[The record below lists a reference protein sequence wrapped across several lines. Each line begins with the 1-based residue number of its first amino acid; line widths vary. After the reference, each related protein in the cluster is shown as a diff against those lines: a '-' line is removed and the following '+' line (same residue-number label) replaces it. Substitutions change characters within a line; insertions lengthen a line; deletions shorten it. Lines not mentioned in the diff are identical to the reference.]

1 MNEPIRFQYRV
12 LGEGNKTNAP
22 ENTQKTESE
31 TATDSA
37 RNIEKIIR
45 EENPNQYSEFYY
57 LRSGKFESQL
67 PTELEKNSQVKEAY
81 QKLKDLYQEL
91 NDKLRSF
98 PGNQEETEALIKEI
112 DQYLLSEL
120 PKLTSRI
127 TNRSLTELKNFATEQ
142 KNELIE
148 SKISEV
154 LAQRRTLLNEISE
167 DDFDDRDPRKLNVTF
182 PGSLKEKGQARLDL
196 LKESGAWIKKLIET
210 DLPELEQVQPEIS
223 NTPATESE
231 PESQPEPELAPAT
244 EPAVEN
250 KPEPEPEP
258 IPESAPAT
266 EPIPESAPTTESWA
280 SRINENLARIT
291 QGNDIYAIIDRL
303 KNLENFANKKLLEVP
318 DSEKPEIISLIKKLQ
333 EMSRRYEEQFNAQ
346 ELATEIQNI
355 KNAYAYVEQT
365 VNSSTNELSRAYL
378 LGRETFNEIGRLYNP
393 EARFKLSVEQIQ
405 ENLRIFFETLDKS
418 IKGLE
423 AALQEQDRFDKEF
436 NNRKQEVQSSIQKY
450 DKKNILTSL
459 QDIEKQLKT
468 VIDEM
473 YAIPNFPIQNRNR
486 YQELIQTRIDFVREI
501 LQRNS

>member
-22 ENTQKTESE
+22 ENTQETELE
-31 TATDSA
+31 KAAENA
-37 RNIEKIIR
+37 RKIEKIIR

-250 KPEPEPEP
+250 KPEPETKP